1 MYSVSDIF
9 FQALE
14 DPRSV
19 KQTLHKSEVI
29 LGKSVRIEKCG
40 NNIELYNLNKGGDYY
55 KPLNE
60 IELQCFMD
68 NGWKAG
74 QLHLVIMNC
83 LFKLDLIEKKIKTE
97 VNTRKNDK
105 HIQSLKTRREGM
117 LVKYTKN
124 KRKLNQL
131 KSNSK

>member
-14 DPRSV
+14 DPRSI
-19 KQTLHKSEVI
+19 KQTSHKSEVI

-83 LFKLDLIEKKIKTE
+83 LFNHIKRSF
-97 VNTRKNDK
+97 N
-105 HIQSLKTRREGM
+105 IF
-117 LVKYTKN
+117 
-124 KRKLNQL
+124 
-131 KSNSK
+131 

>member
-1 MYSVSDIF
+1 
-9 FQALE
+9 
-14 DPRSV
+14 
-19 KQTLHKSEVI
+19 
-29 LGKSVRIEKCG
+29 
-40 NNIELYNLNKGGDYY
+40 
-55 KPLNE
+55 
-60 IELQCFMD
+60 MD